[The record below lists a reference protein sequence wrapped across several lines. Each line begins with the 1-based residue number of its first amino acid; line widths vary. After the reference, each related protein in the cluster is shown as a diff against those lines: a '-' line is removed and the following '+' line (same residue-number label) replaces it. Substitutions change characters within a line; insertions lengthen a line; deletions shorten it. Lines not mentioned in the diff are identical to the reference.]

1 MNNYYK
7 ILGVSEDADTDTIK
21 KAYRDLAKKY
31 HPDKNKESGAEER
44 FKEISEAYEHL
55 GDPTKKNKYDNSRK
69 FGGDFSDL
77 FGGFYQN
84 RQNQQYDPF
93 AAHYG
98 AYNQQPHKPQTK
110 GTSLNITLQITL
122 NEVLNGIEKKIKIKR
137 DKNCKS
143 CRGTGAEGG
152 SSFQTCANCSGS
164 GYFTIN
170 QNRGFVQINSV
181 QVCGGCKGTGK
192 VVLENCLDCSGKG
205 LRKDEEIVEIKI
217 PAGSS
222 DGMQFVIEG
231 KGDESRD
238 GGKSGDLFVKIKET
252 PDPVFIRKGIDLITS
267 KQITFIDA
275 VLGTNIDVI
284 MPNGETVT
292 TVVDPGTVPG
302 TVLKFAQKGI
312 PNMGYGGKGNFL
324 VELNVKIPNE
334 LSEEQKGWLELQK
347 NNEIF
352 Q

>member
-7 ILGVSEDADTDTIK
+7 ILGVSEDADLDTIK
-21 KAYRDLAKKY
+21 KSYRDLAKKY
-31 HPDKNKESGAEER
+31 HPDRNKESGAEEK

-55 GDPTKKNKYDNSRK
+55 GDPIKKQKYDNSRK
-69 FGGDFSDL
+69 FGGGFSDI

-84 RQNQQYDPF
+84 QSYDPF

-98 AYNQQPHKPQTK
+98 AYKQNTHKPQTN

-137 DKNCKS
+137 DKKCKS
-143 CRGTGAEGG
+143 CKGTGAEGG
-152 SSFQTCANCSGS
+152 SSFQTCGGCNGS
-164 GYFTIN
+164 GYFAIN

-181 QVCGGCKGTGK
+181 QLCGGCKGTGK
-192 VVLENCLDCSGKG
+192 VILESCLDCSGKG
-205 LRKDEEIVEIKI
+205 LIKDEDIIEIKI
-217 PAGSS
+217 PPGSS
-222 DGMQFVIEG
+222 DGMQFIIEG
-231 KGDESRD
+231 KGDESKD
-238 GGKSGDLFVKIKET
+238 GGKNGDLFVKIKELS
-252 PDPVFIRKGIDLITS
+252 DPLFIRKGIDLITS

-275 VLGTNIDVI
+275 VLGTNIEVL
-284 MPNGETVT
+284 MPNGEYVK

-302 TVLKFAQKGI
+302 TVLKFSQKGI
-312 PNMGYGGKGNFL
+312 PNMGYGGKGDFL
-324 VELNVKIPNE
+324 VELNVKVPDN
-334 LSEEQKGWLELQK
+334 LTEEQKKWLEDQR

>member
-1 MNNYYK
+1 MSNYYK
-7 ILGVSEDADTDTIK
+7 ILGLSEDADVDSIK

-31 HPDKNKESGAEER
+31 HPDKNKEAGAEDK

-55 GDPTKKNKYDNSRK
+55 GDPAKKQRYDNSRK

-84 RQNQQYDPF
+84 RQNQSYDPF

-98 AYNQQPHKPQTK
+98 AYTQQNHKPQTK

-122 NEVLNGIEKKIKIKR
+122 NEVLNGIEKRIKIKR
-137 DKNCKS
+137 DKKCKS
-143 CRGTGAEGG
+143 CQGTGADGG
-152 SSFQTCANCSGS
+152 SSFQSCGSCNGS

-181 QVCGGCKGTGK
+181 QVCSSCKGSGK
-192 VVLENCLDCSGKG
+192 VVLESCLDCSTSG
-205 LRKDEEIVEIKI
+205 LKKEEEIVDIKI
-217 PAGSS
+217 PAGAS

-238 GGKSGDLFVKIKET
+238 GGKSGDLFVKIKES
-252 PDPVFIRKGIDLITS
+252 PDPFFIRKGIDLITS
-267 KQITFIDA
+267 KQITFIEA
-275 VLGTNIDVI
+275 VLGTNIDVLL
-284 MPNGETVT
+284 PNGESVT

-302 TVLKFAQKGI
+302 TVLKFSQKGI
-312 PNMGYGGKGNFL
+312 PNMGYGGKGDFL
-324 VELNVKIPNE
+324 VELNVKIPNN
-334 LSEEQKGWLELQK
+334 LTDEQKEWLESQI